1 MELFSELADGESEI
15 FKRCFESVVFGGEL
29 EVEELKALY
38 FESQILVVDLLFV
51 LVGLCFMLLY
61 CLYNLYNFVVFLD
74 LSLHFVCS

>member
-38 FESQILVVDLLFV
+38 FV
-51 LVGLCFMLLY
+51 L
-61 CLYNLYNFVVFLD
+61 
-74 LSLHFVCS
+74 